1 VPLEG
6 LELPSRCGRPEGFGL
21 MIGLTLPVGRE
32 PLRILCI
39 GAHCDDIE
47 IGCAGALLQ
56 LQKTAAN
63 LTIDW
68 VVLTGEG
75 ARRTETTAAMQAL
88 VEAQF
93 RGELVFGGFPDARLP
108 AAYGELKDFFA
119 TLGVK
124 FKPDL
129 IFCHG
134 RNDAH
139 QDHRLV
145 NEMTWGAFRDHLILE
160 YEIVKWDGDLGATN
174 SYVPL
179 DKDVVDRK
187 VDVLMQTYGSQRS
200 KDWFTPETFLAIM
213 RIRGVE
219 SRAPSGYAEAFS
231 ARKIVMPLRSG

>member
-1 VPLEG
+1 
-6 LELPSRCGRPEGFGL
+6 

-32 PLRILCI
+32 PLRVLCI

-47 IGCAGALLQ
+47 MGCAGALLQ
-56 LQKTAAN
+56 LQKAAGS

-68 VVLTGEG
+68 IVLTGED
-75 ARRTETTAAMQAL
+75 ARRAETTAAMRSL
-88 VEAQF
+88 IEPPSC
-93 RGELVFGGFPDARLP
+93 GELLFGGFPDARLP
-108 AAYGELKDFFA
+108 AAYGELKNFFG
-119 TLGVK
+119 TLGAR

-129 IFCHG
+129 IFCHA

-160 YEIVKWDGDLGATN
+160 YEIVKWDGDLGTTN

-187 VDVLMQTYGSQRS
+187 VNVLMQNYGSQRS
-200 KDWFTPETFLAIM
+200 KDWFTPETLLAIL

-219 SRAPSGYAEAFS
+219 CRSPSGYAEAFV
-231 ARKIVMPLRSG
+231 ARKILMPLRSG